1 MTELIA
7 ASLQKRDPP
16 KRPAMNTHTSINL
29 SALFAVALAASAHAT
44 PGAGHLSVWGAKRW
58 EQEFA
63 TPGFTQVTCG
73 GGFAAGVRA
82 DGSVACWGLNDE
94 LQCRPPTD
102 IGLIAA
108 VDAGT
113 SHVVA
118 LRQNGTVVCWGSTWD
133 GRTAVPAG
141 LSQVIAVAA
150 GGKHTLALRADG
162 SVVGWGSGNA
172 AIIPVGLPSVR
183 SIDACGLFSGALLD
197 GGSVRC
203 WGASAPVT
211 SVPQDLPAAAAI
223 ACGSLCRSS

>member
-1 MTELIA
+1 
-7 ASLQKRDPP
+7 
-16 KRPAMNTHTSINL
+16 MNTGTAINL
-29 SALFAVALAASAHAT
+29 SSLFAMALATSAHAT

-94 LQCRPPTD
+94 LQCRPPAD

-133 GRTAVPAG
+133 GRTAGPAG
-141 LSQVIAVAA
+141 LSQVVAVAA
-150 GGKHTLALRADG
+150 GD
-162 SVVGWGSGNA
+162 
-172 AIIPVGLPSVR
+172 P
-183 SIDACGLFSGALLD
+183 
-197 GGSVRC
+197 
-203 WGASAPVT
+203 
-211 SVPQDLPAAAAI
+211 
-223 ACGSLCRSS
+223 